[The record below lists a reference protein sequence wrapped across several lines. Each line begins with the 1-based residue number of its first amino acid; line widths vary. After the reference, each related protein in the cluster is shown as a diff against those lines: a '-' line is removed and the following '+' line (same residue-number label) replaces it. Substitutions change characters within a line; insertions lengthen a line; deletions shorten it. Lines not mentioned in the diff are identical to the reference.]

1 MSDNTSC
8 CQEDFKTLKKF
19 AEHVLNVHA
28 GRVPLVQDPWPDHDH
43 RHFKC
48 CGQFF
53 HGEEAFRLHV
63 ARAHAGV
70 DVDDIRELRRHM
82 EGRVPDELKED
93 KEEDGAGEETKA
105 DAKPDAAAGGG
116 EEDEVD
122 LSDLPPK
129 QRAIQKAKLIA
140 KRKKQQQGG

>member
-8 CQEDFKTLKKF
+8 CQEDFKTLQKF
-19 AEHVLNVHA
+19 TEHVLNVHA
-28 GRVPLVQDPWPDHDH
+28 GPVPPWQDPWPDHDH

-70 DVDDIRELRRHM
+70 DVDGIRELRRHL
-82 EGRVPDELKED
+82 EGRVPEELQEP
-93 KEEDGAGEETKA
+93 EEDEAGEDEATPEA
-105 DAKPDAAAGGG
+105 EAKAAGEADG
-116 EEDEVD
+116 EEVD
-122 LSDLPPK
+122 LSDLSPK
-129 QRAIQKAKLIA
+129 ERAIQKAKLIA
-140 KRKKQQQGG
+140 KRKKKEQGG